1 MALRLA
7 LSRSAVTARIGA
19 RQALPAMATRSMALG
34 PAVGGQV
41 SDELLQKLGTLSTQ
55 SLIDGLWVMGWPTA
69 FIEGARPLEKG
80 MKCVGRAV
88 TLNFVPQRPDIAA
101 DKPAG
106 MESPEYE
113 AFEACGPND
122 VLVMASV
129 GPWESVGG
137 DIKFLRLMQRDVGGL
152 VTDGSVRD
160 TDELLGYGF
169 PVFSYSTTPK
179 QGPAAMQPW
188 QANGVI
194 ECGGVVVRP
203 GDAII
208 GDQDGVVCVPASH
221 AQEVYDRAHG
231 REEIEV
237 IIKEELTKNPGPP
250 GKYYPFKPPIKPDS
264 PLGKLLT
271 AKGHDFSAMRGMHT
285 RAGSGPFTSGRV
297 GGARRHMS
305 SVPAT
310 MKAVV
315 IRENGPAENL
325 LYEEGFPTPT
335 VADGQVLVKNEFTGI
350 NFIDTYFRKGGPAY
364 TQALPFVSGQEGG
377 GTIVQT
383 TPGAEAQGLKVGQ
396 RVAYSVLGTYCEYT
410 AVPAP
415 KIVNVPDSVGLDVA
429 TALMTQGLT
438 AHYLTNSAHAGLVK
452 PGEWMLIHGIGGG
465 TCQWAAQMAKL
476 KGYKVI
482 GTAPKGKEDV
492 AAATGVDELIV
503 TDVVPGTPYED
514 YTSVDI
520 VKKVMEITN
529 GEGVKAVIDGIGAS
543 TVDISIESLSR
554 RGIFVTFG
562 NASGPVPA
570 FPPIRLIKKSAFLTR
585 PKLLDYVTTRDELMS
600 RADEIFGWLQ
610 EGHLK
615 VGIDKIFD
623 LSDAVAGHNYLEAG
637 KSKGKVLYKIP

>member
-1 MALRLA
+1 MA
-7 LSRSAVTARIGA
+7 
-19 RQALPAMATRSMALG
+19 MG
-34 PAVGGQV
+34 PAVGGTV
-41 SDELLQKLGTLSTQ
+41 SDEMLEKLSSLSTQ
-55 SLIDGLWVMGWPTA
+55 VLIDGLWVMGWPDA
-69 FIEGARPLEKG
+69 FIEGARPLKPG
-80 MKCVGRAV
+80 QKCSGRAV
-88 TLNFVPQRPDIAA
+88 TLRFVPQRPDIAA
-101 DKPAG
+101 SKPIG
-106 MESPEYE
+106 VESPEYE
-113 AFEACGPND
+113 AFEKCGPNN

-137 DIKFLRLMQRDVGGL
+137 DIKFLRLKQLAVGGL

-160 TDELLGYGF
+160 TDELLSYGF

-188 QANGVI
+188 ECDGVI
-194 ECGGVVVRP
+194 SCGKVVVRP

-221 AQEVYDRAHG
+221 AEQVYEIAHG
-231 REEIEV
+231 REVIEG
-237 IIKEELTKNPGPP
+237 IIKEELVKNPGPP
-250 GKYYPFKPPIKPDS
+250 GKYYPFKPPIKPES

-271 AKGHDFSAMRGMHT
+271 SKGVKFHSTKAAQRATSSSPFASRRG
-285 RAGSGPFTSGRV
+285 GV
-297 GGARRHMS
+297 RHMS
-305 SVPAT
+305 STPAT

-315 IRENGPAENL
+315 IRENGGPENL
-325 LYEEGFPTPT
+325 LYETDFATPKP
-335 VADGQVLVKNEFTGI
+335 ADGQVLVKNEYTGI

-377 GTIVQT
+377 GTIVEV
-383 TPGAEAQGLKVGQ
+383 TPKAAEAGLAVGQ

-410 AVPAP
+410 AVPAA
-415 KIVNVPDSVGLDVA
+415 KIVNVPDGVGLDTA
-429 TALMTQGLT
+429 TACMTQGLT
-438 AHYLTNSAHAGLVK
+438 AHYLTNHAHAGLVK
-452 PGEWMLIHGIGGG
+452 PGEWMLIHGVGGG

-482 GTAPKGKEDV
+482 GTCPKGKEDV
-492 AAATGVDELIV
+492 GAATGVDELIV
-503 TDVVPGTPYED
+503 TDVIPGTPYED

-520 VKKVMEITN
+520 VKKVMEVTN

-562 NASGPVPA
+562 NASGAVPA

-585 PKLLDYVTTRDELMS
+585 PKLLDYVTTRDELMM

-610 EGHLK
+610 SGDLN
-615 VGIDKIFD
+615 VGIDKVFD
-623 LSDAVAGHNYLEAG
+623 LSEAAEGHKYLEAG
-637 KSKGKVLYKIP
+637 KSKGKVLYKVA

>member
-1 MALRLA
+1 MA
-7 LSRSAVTARIGA
+7 
-19 RQALPAMATRSMALG
+19 MG
-34 PAVGGQV
+34 PAVGGTV
-41 SDELLQKLGTLSTQ
+41 SDEMLEKLSGLSTQ
-55 SLIDGLWVMGWPTA
+55 ALIDGLWVMGWPDA
-69 FIEGARPLEKG
+69 FIEGARPLKPG
-80 MKCVGRAV
+80 QKCSGRAV
-88 TLNFVPQRPDIAA
+88 TLRFVPQRPDIAA
-101 DKPAG
+101 SKPIG
-106 MESPEYE
+106 VDSPEYE
-113 AFEACGPND
+113 AFEKCGPNN

-137 DIKFLRLMQRDVGGL
+137 DIKFLRLKQLAVGGL

-160 TDELLGYGF
+160 TDELLSYGF

-188 QANGVI
+188 ECDGVI
-194 ECGGVVVRP
+194 SCGKVVVRP

-221 AQEVYDRAHG
+221 AEQVYEIAHG
-231 REEIEV
+231 REVIEG
-237 IIKEELTKNPGPP
+237 IIKEELVKNPGPP
-250 GKYYPFKPPIKPDS
+250 GKYYPFKPPIKPES

-271 AKGHDFSAMRGMHT
+271 SKGVKFHSTKAAQRATSSSPFASRRG
-285 RAGSGPFTSGRV
+285 GV
-297 GGARRHMS
+297 RHMS
-305 SVPAT
+305 STPAT

-315 IRENGPAENL
+315 IRENGGPENL
-325 LYEEGFPTPT
+325 LYETDFATPKP
-335 VADGQVLVKNEFTGI
+335 ADGQVLVKNEYTGI

-377 GTIVQT
+377 GTIVEV
-383 TPGAEAQGLKVGQ
+383 TPKAAEAGLAVGQ

-410 AVPAP
+410 AVPAA
-415 KIVNVPDSVGLDVA
+415 KIVNVPDGVGLDTA
-429 TALMTQGLT
+429 TACMTQGLT
-438 AHYLTNSAHAGLVK
+438 AHYLTNHAHAGLVK
-452 PGEWMLIHGIGGG
+452 PGEWMLIHGVGGG

-482 GTAPKGKEDV
+482 GTCPKGKEDV
-492 AAATGVDELIV
+492 GAATGVDELIV
-503 TDVVPGTPYED
+503 TDVIPGTPYED

-520 VKKVMEITN
+520 VKKVMEVTN

-562 NASGPVPA
+562 NASGAVPA

-585 PKLLDYVTTRDELMS
+585 PKLLDYVTTRDELMM

-610 EGHLK
+610 SGDLN
-615 VGIDKIFD
+615 VGIDKVFD
-623 LSDAVAGHNYLEAG
+623 LSEAAEGHKYLEAG
-637 KSKGKVLYKIP
+637 KSKGKVLYKVA

>member
-1 MALRLA
+1 MA
-7 LSRSAVTARIGA
+7 
-19 RQALPAMATRSMALG
+19 MG
-34 PAVGGQV
+34 PAVGGTV
-41 SDELLQKLGTLSTQ
+41 SDEMLEKLSSLSTQ
-55 SLIDGLWVMGWPTA
+55 ALIDGLWVMGWPDA
-69 FIEGARPLEKG
+69 FIEGARPLKPG
-80 MKCVGRAV
+80 QKCSGRAV
-88 TLNFVPQRPDIAA
+88 TLRFVPQRPDIAA
-101 DKPAG
+101 SKPIG
-106 MESPEYE
+106 VESPEYE
-113 AFEACGPND
+113 AFEKCGPNN

-137 DIKFLRLMQRDVGGL
+137 DIKFLRLKQLAVGGL

-160 TDELLGYGF
+160 TDELLSYGF

-188 QANGVI
+188 ECDGVI
-194 ECGGVVVRP
+194 SCGKVVVRP

-221 AQEVYDRAHG
+221 AEQVYEIAHG
-231 REEIEV
+231 REVIEG
-237 IIKEELTKNPGPP
+237 IIKEELVKNPGPP
-250 GKYYPFKPPIKPDS
+250 GKYYPFKPPIKPES

-271 AKGHDFSAMRGMHT
+271 SKGVKFHSTKAAQRATSSSPFASRRG
-285 RAGSGPFTSGRV
+285 GV
-297 GGARRHMS
+297 RHMS
-305 SVPAT
+305 STPAT

-315 IRENGPAENL
+315 IRENGGPENL
-325 LYEEGFPTPT
+325 RYETDFATPKP
-335 VADGQVLVKNEFTGI
+335 ADGQVLVKNEYTGI

-377 GTIVQT
+377 GTIVEV
-383 TPGAEAQGLKVGQ
+383 TPKAAEAGLAVGQ

-410 AVPAP
+410 AVPAA
-415 KIVNVPDSVGLDVA
+415 KIVNVPDGVGLDTA
-429 TALMTQGLT
+429 TACMTQGLT
-438 AHYLTNSAHAGLVK
+438 AHYLTNHAHAGLVK
-452 PGEWMLIHGIGGG
+452 PGEWMLIHGVGGG

-482 GTAPKGKEDV
+482 GTCPKGKEDV
-492 AAATGVDELIV
+492 GAATGVDELIV
-503 TDVVPGTPYED
+503 TDVIPGTPYED

-520 VKKVMEITN
+520 VKKVMEVTN

-562 NASGPVPA
+562 NASGAVPA

-585 PKLLDYVTTRDELMS
+585 PKLLDYVTTRDELMM

-610 EGHLK
+610 SGDLN
-615 VGIDKIFD
+615 VGIDKVFD
-623 LSDAVAGHNYLEAG
+623 LSEAAEGHKYLEAG
-637 KSKGKVLYKIP
+637 KSKGKVLYKVA